1 MKRLLTFT
9 LIVTHVLINCAWASA
24 HMAEGVDKHG
34 YESAHVHLYTL
45 LSALDDA
52 DNGDSFLSY
61 DHEEEAHIHLV
72 FYLFS
77 VDSFKFEQTI
87 VQKRSHF
94 RIPFENNA
102 VSPPVPPPI
111 A

>member
-1 MKRLLTFT
+1 MKQLLTFI

-24 HMAEGVDKHG
+24 HLAEGFDKHG
-34 YESAHVHLYTL
+34 YESPHVHLYSL
-45 LSALDDA
+45 LSVLEDVGSDDNH
-52 DNGDSFLSY
+52 DND
-61 DHEEEAHIHLV
+61 EAHIHLM

-102 VSPPVPPPI
+102 VPPPVPPPI